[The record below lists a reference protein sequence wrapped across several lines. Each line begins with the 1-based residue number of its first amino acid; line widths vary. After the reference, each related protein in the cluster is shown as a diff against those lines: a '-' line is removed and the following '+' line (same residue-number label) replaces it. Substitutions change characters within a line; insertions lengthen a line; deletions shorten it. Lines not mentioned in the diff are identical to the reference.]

1 MEKEKFTKAQIYR
14 PRDCK
19 DKMLHDLK
27 HGKTKGSTT
36 YNDTLDD
43 AWKWKKQES
52 NIWTGYANEGKS
64 LFLKQLCLIKAL
76 KDKWRFA
83 FSAPED
89 FPAHDF
95 YDDIIHTL
103 TGKSTD
109 KDHPNCIDKE
119 TYEQAFNLIEDKFVF
134 VYVPP
139 PHNTIKGILEDF
151 KNLCKEEQIDG
162 CIIDPL
168 LKFAW
173 PKDFPD
179 NYERY
184 ASYIG
189 SLFVDFCRETNTSS
203 HLIMHQVTPT
213 FDTMGKNQDG
223 SEKKRYSE
231 PSMYRVKG
239 GGSWADGFDN
249 VLSIWRP
256 NYAFDKVDPTV
267 QFASQKIK
275 KQKLVGIPQRINF
288 SFDRKSNRYT
298 EFNSNEPIF
307 GFDNIMYPRI
317 KSKLNVS

>member
-1 MEKEKFTKAQIYR
+1 MKEEALIFR
-14 PRDCK
+14 PEDCRDQ
-19 DKMLHDLK
+19 MILDLRK
-27 HGKTKGSTT
+27 GKIKGSTT
-36 YNDTLDD
+36 HNVLLDD
-43 AWKWKKQES
+43 AWKWKKEES

-64 LFLKQLCLIKAL
+64 IWLKQMCLKKAL
-76 KDKWRFA
+76 KDDWKFA

-95 YDDIIHTL
+95 YDDMIHTL

-109 KDHPNCIDKE
+109 RDHFNCVDEE
-119 TYEQAFNLIEDKFVF
+119 TYQQAFELIKNSFVF
-134 VYVPP
+134 VYLKPP
-139 PHNTIKGILEDF
+139 NNTIKGVLEEF
-151 KNLCKEEQIDG
+151 KKLCKEEQIDG

-189 SLFVDFCRETNTSS
+189 TMFVDFCRETKTSS
-203 HLIMHQVTPT
+203 HLVMHQVTPT
-213 FDTMGKNQDG
+213 FDNIKQNGED
-223 SEKKRYSE
+223 KKKYAE

-256 NYAFDKVDPTV
+256 NYAFDKLDTSV

-275 KQKLVGIPQRINF
+275 KQKLVGVPQKLNF
-288 SFDRKSNRYT
+288 SFNRKTNRYT
-298 EFNSNEPIF
+298 EFGTDIPIF
-307 GFDNIMYPRI
+307 NWDEHFNIF
-317 KSKLNVS
+317 N